1 MTKEHI
7 SVSLIKLVC
16 CLLIFVLGFSQD
28 PPVALLPEKFSE
40 AFVINI
46 VTPDANLST
55 MGKLW
60 FDNSMK
66 AGRF

>member
-1 MTKEHI
+1 MTKDHI
-7 SVSLIKLVC
+7 SVPFIKLVC
-16 CLLIFVLGFSQD
+16 CLFIFTLGLSQD

-46 VTPDANLST
+46 SSPDGNIST